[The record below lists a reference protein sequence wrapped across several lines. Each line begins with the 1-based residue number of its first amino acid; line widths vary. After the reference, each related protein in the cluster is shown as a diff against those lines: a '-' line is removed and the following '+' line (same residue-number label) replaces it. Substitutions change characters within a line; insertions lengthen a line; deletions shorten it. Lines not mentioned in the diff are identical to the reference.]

1 MGRYVVRLPDV
12 GEGPTEAEIV
22 AWHVA
27 VGQEI
32 REEDP
37 LVDIMTDKAT
47 VELPAP
53 VGGTVLA
60 INGKPGEKR
69 PVGSELVVLDVAG
82 AENVAA
88 DPHPVAASAPTTL
101 SRGAG
106 EGKRAGGASIQ
117 SRAAESQT
125 NGAAG
130 ISLPRLRGE
139 GAEPRAKPRVE
150 AGKGVRQIPSAR
162 RFGAKP

>member
-12 GEGPTEAEIV
+12 GEGTTEAEIV

-53 VGGTVLA
+53 IGGTVVA

-82 AENVAA
+82 AGNVAESVKPA
-88 DPHPVAASAPTTL
+88 VAARPNASPHPPGAVAPGPL
-101 SRGAG
+101 SPAVREREVNGAG
-106 EGKRAGGASIQ
+106 A
-117 SRAAESQT
+117 
-125 NGAAG
+125 
-130 ISLPRLRGE
+130 
-139 GAEPRAKPRVE
+139 
-150 AGKGVRQIPSAR
+150 
-162 RFGAKP
+162 

>member
-1 MGRYVVRLPDV
+1 MGRYVVRLPNV
-12 GEGPTEAEIV
+12 GEGTTEAEIV

-53 VGGTVLA
+53 IAGTVVA
-60 INGKPGEKR
+60 INGQPGDKR

-82 AENVAA
+82 EGNVAEPA
-88 DPHPVAASAPTTL
+88 SPASKRSVARAEQPLTPTL
-101 SRGAG
+101 SPQAGRGSAV
-106 EGKRAGGASIQ
+106 EPSPRVPS
-117 SRAAESQT
+117 
-125 NGAAG
+125 
-130 ISLPRLRGE
+130 PRLRGAGQGE
-139 GAEPRAKPRVE
+139 GPTAGAAGPPDVDCSLPPAKT
-150 AGKGVRQIPSAR
+150 
-162 RFGAKP
+162 